1 MKIGFKKFFIFLLII
16 CVLSISYSNASD
28 IDSERNILIDNY
40 EDLNIESIENENNNL
55 ENEEK
60 DFNVQDINIPIN
72 TESDDLNQ
80 NDDNTNANP
89 ETNED
94 SFSDDESLT
103 EEDEHSIII
112 KTTPK
117 ISIKSSYLKSRDTLH
132 VYLKNSD
139 NTCLKNKKINLLI
152 NNKKFIAFTNEQGM
166 ASINLF
172 LIPKTYYINIDF
184 SGDEYYNPISKK
196 FSINIKKL
204 GTNIKTY
211 ANYVVHHKRLYIYL
225 IGKDW
230 KGIPNRKVIIKFRKK
245 TYKKTTNK
253 KGYVS
258 LKINLP
264 AGQKYLI
271 RVQFKGDKYFYKSY
285 KKFKFHVTKS
295 LKFSIGNRILLTNGY
310 LRIYLKNKNKKAIS
324 YKKMSIKIG
333 KKIFSKRTNSEGI
346 IVLKPNLKSGNYT
359 VVVKYGKYSVNKRIK
374 CIEEYAKDPL
384 KNSIPLANGAPNL
397 DYMLGNYVMG
407 DDSATYT
414 LKKSQ
419 YKEVIIRDSYFLF
432 LNNKLSRYVFC
443 KTKEHPK
450 LNHVVKREKWNV
462 IEREINKKIVKA
474 NKINYWPGSV
484 KVSLKGKSYKYPEV
498 RDVQNT
504 GYTCGPSSASVCS
517 QVLRNYICEKQFAK
531 LAKTNRSGTTV
542 HNLEKALKQNNF
554 TCIYF
559 YKDSFDIGLSELK
572 KGGCAL
578 IFHAQHH
585 YISILD
591 ISPDKKKV
599 LVSNSYGSY
608 GGIPTK
614 WISVSY
620 MKSKFGVWDDSLV
633 IKLNYTLSDST
644 KNRVNCFYNSMGAN
658 WHRTGTKSKIGSI

>member
-28 IDSERNILIDNY
+28 IDSESNILIDNY

-60 DFNVQDINIPIN
+60 DFNVQNINIPIN

-397 DYMLGNYVMG
+397 DHMLGNYVMG

-419 YKEVIIRDSYFLF
+419 YKEVIIRDSYCLF
-432 LNNKLSRYVFC
+432 LNNKLSRYVFF

-450 LNHVVKREKWNV
+450 LNHVIKREKWNV
-462 IEREINKKIVKA
+462 IE
-474 NKINYWPGSV
+474 
-484 KVSLKGKSYKYPEV
+484 
-498 RDVQNT
+498 
-504 GYTCGPSSASVCS
+504 SASVCS

-644 KNRVNCFYNSMGAN
+644 KNRVNCFYNSMGTN